1 MKTSR
6 AISNV
11 TWNSV
16 GHFKATADALVAD
29 GVLDWY
35 HAIEH
40 KAEADELK
48 DHIHFVV
55 KPSKAVDTAW
65 LCMRFAEWV
74 EGEEKPRK
82 PTALWRPVASGH
94 MGDWL
99 LYSLHDKDYLASKLK
114 KREYSYTL
122 DDCITSDAQSLGII
136 YNEAKS
142 DTVGLVGKIK
152 KAFEMGISL
161 DSFLLSGAIPL
172 SLCRAASDMWSMLEN
187 RKFAEMEKVKY
198 QEQKQQLDT
207 KASEG
212 EV

>member
-1 MKTSR
+1 M
-6 AISNV
+6 
-11 TWNSV
+11 TWNSA
-16 GHFKATADALVAD
+16 GHFKVTADALVAD
-29 GVLDWY
+29 GFLDWY

-65 LCMRFAEWV
+65 LSMRFAEWV
-74 EGEEKPRK
+74 EGEKDPRK
-82 PTALWRPVASGH
+82 PTAMWRPVASGH

-99 LYSLHDKDYLASKLK
+99 LYALHDSDYLASKCQ
-114 KREYSYTL
+114 KREHSYTL

-142 DTVGLVGKIK
+142 EASGLVGKIK
-152 KAFEMGISL
+152 KAFYMGVSL

-172 SLCRAASDMWSMLEN
+172 SLCRHAEDLWGLLET
-187 RKFAEMEKVKY
+187 RKFAEEEKKKR
-198 QEQKQQLDT
+198 QGQKAVVCISQSDLL
-207 KASEG
+207 
-212 EV
+212 